1 MRQRESEAQRSYMI
15 LKLREEKIKRL
26 EMLLDGKTSSD
37 KYLLDE
43 NKALLVEV
51 QLLQDKIKNNPK
63 LTQFALK
70 HDRLLEKLQT

>member
-1 MRQRESEAQRSYMI
+1 MI